1 MKETKTCNKCGE
13 EKPKEAFEPRRRTC
27 RACRS
32 KERQDR
38 ADNKALPDRH
48 ADVPR
53 IDPQIPEADYS
64 KDPLAPLKKD
74 FRKFLWY
81 VWREIGL
88 PEPTPVQLDIAMFLQ
103 HGPKKIG
110 IEAFRGVGKSF
121 ITSAYVVWELLRDPQ
136 KKILVVSASKN
147 RADNFT
153 IFTLSL
159 INELEVLKHLRPK
172 SNQRQSKIEFDVGP
186 AIADQSPSVKS
197 VGITGQI
204 TGTRADI
211 IIADDVEVP
220 NNSATAD
227 MREKLLERTREF
239 SAILKP
245 LPDAKTIYLGT
256 PQTEDSIYNKLPETF
271 TVRIWPAQLPS
282 AKEAETYG
290 DRLAPYVRQLMKEG
304 QAGDPV
310 DPRRFTIFD
319 LSERQAE
326 YGKAGYA
333 LQFMLNTQL
342 SDLERYPLKV
352 KDLVIMPLDKEKA
365 PMVVNWMP
373 DPEKVCKELPNLA
386 MAGDRFYWSH
396 SVSTEF
402 HEYTGSV
409 LAIDPSGRGKDETGY
424 AVVKMLNG
432 YLFVTQAGGL
442 QGGYDDAT
450 LAKLADIAKQEK
462 VNLVIYESNFGDGM
476 FGALFQPVLNRV
488 YPCMVEEVRHSIQK
502 EKRII
507 DTLEPVMA
515 RHKLVVD
522 PKVIDNDYKTAQS
535 YDAENK
541 FQKTLVY
548 QMTRIT
554 FDRGALKHDDRL
566 DALAIAVNYWV
577 EQMSQDELRG
587 LQERRDELLDREL
600 AKFMEHALGSR
611 YSGSES
617 MSVLDLRPF

>member
-1 MKETKTCNKCGE
+1 MPSPRLSEPT
-13 EKPKEAFEPRRRTC
+13 EKA
-27 RACRS
+27 
-32 KERQDR
+32 
-38 ADNKALPDRH
+38 
-48 ADVPR
+48 
-53 IDPQIPEADYS
+53 
-64 KDPLAPLKKD
+64 DPLQPLKED

-81 VWREIGL
+81 VWREINL
-88 PEPTPVQLDIAMFLQ
+88 PEPTPVQIDIAQFLQ
-103 HGPKKIG
+103 RGPNKIG

-153 IFTLSL
+153 IFTMSL
-159 INELEVLKHLRPK
+159 INELEVCKHLRPK

-186 AIADQSPSVKS
+186 ALPDQSPSVKS

-211 IIADDVEVP
+211 IIADDVEVL

-227 MREKLLERTREF
+227 MREKLLERTKEF

-245 LPDAKTIYLGT
+245 LPEAKTIYLGT

-271 TVRIWPAQLPS
+271 TIRVWPAQVPS
-282 AKEAETYG
+282 PKEAETYG
-290 DRLAPYVRQLMKEG
+290 DNLAPYVIDKIKKG
-304 QAGDPV
+304 AKPGDPV
-310 DPRRFTIFD
+310 DPRRFTILD
-319 LSERQAE
+319 LAERQAE

-342 SDLERYPLKV
+342 SDLEKYPLKV
-352 KDLVIMPLDKEKA
+352 RDLVIMAIDKEKA

-373 DPEKVCKELPNLA
+373 DPEKVCKDLPNLA
-386 MAGDRFYWSH
+386 MSGDRFHWAR
-396 SVSTEF
+396 SVSDDF
-402 HEYTGSV
+402 HEFTGSV

-424 AVVKMLNG
+424 AVIKMLNG

-442 QGGYDDAT
+442 PGGYDEAT
-450 LAKLADIAKQEK
+450 LTKLAEIARDEK
-462 VNLVIYESNFGDGM
+462 VNLVVYEANFGDGM
-476 FGALFQPVLNRV
+476 FGALFQPVLNRI
-488 YPCMVEEVRHSIQK
+488 YPCMIEEVKHSIQK
-502 EKRII
+502 ERRII

-515 RHKLVVD
+515 RHKLIID
-522 PKVIDNDYKTAQS
+522 PTVIEQDYKTAQS

-548 QMTRIT
+548 QLTRISYEK
-554 FDRGALKHDDRL
+554 GALKHDDRL
-566 DALAIAVNYWV
+566 DALSIAVNYWV
-577 EQMSQDELRG
+577 EQMAQDEQRG
-587 LQERRDELLDREL
+587 IQERREELLEAEL

-611 YSGSES
+611 YSGSQS
-617 MSVLDLRPF
+617 DSVLNIRPF